1 MGPLTPLDVLQC
13 GGEEQDL
20 YQECSGLVCRLHDL
34 SVLGLGGLGQDI
46 YTSKFYY
53 IDTLCIYHRGL
64 WSR

>member
-20 YQECSGLVCRLHDL
+20 YQECSGLVCRLHGL

-53 IDTLCIYHRGL
+53 L
-64 WSR
+64 